1 MELKFSIRE
10 NQAPGQTITEK
21 MENLARMGF
30 AGIEITTTPASD
42 VIDEVMEASEKT
54 GIVPNIWSAEY
65 LNILDPRPDERQRA
79 VESLRDALTACGE
92 AGGVGVI
99 CVPLISTKMQSLP
112 RIPDLS
118 PLKSTAELEFELL
131 VAEFSHLADHAQ
143 NVGAQIIV
151 EPLNRYE
158 MWWPNT
164 LKDGVEIC
172 EAVGKDGVSIMADFF
187 HMNIEE
193 AHIDES
199 IRAAGSHIRNV
210 HLADSQRK
218 IPGWGHTDF
227 APGLRALDDIG
238 YDDYLGF
245 EARIPGDPMEELPR
259 AMDYIRQAAES

>member
-1 MELKFSIRE
+1 MDLKFSIRE
-10 NQAPGQTITEK
+10 NQAPGETITEK
-21 MENLARMGF
+21 MENIAGLGF
-30 AGIEITTTPASD
+30 SGIEITSTPAAD
-42 VIDEVMEASEKT
+42 VADEVMAVSEKT
-54 GIVPNIWSAEY
+54 GIVPNMWSAEH
-65 LNILDPRPDERQRA
+65 LNILDPRPDERRRA
-79 VESLRDALTACGE
+79 VESLRDALTICGQ
-92 AGGVGVI
+92 AGGIGVI
-99 CVPLISTKMQSLP
+99 CVPLIATKMQNLP

-131 VAEFSHLADHAQ
+131 VAELSELADHAQ
-143 NVGAQIIV
+143 KVGSEVIV

-164 LKDGVEIC
+164 LADAVEIC

-199 IRAAGSHIRNV
+199 IRAAGSLIRNV

-218 IPGWGHTDF
+218 IPGYGHTDF
-227 APGLRALDDIG
+227 DPGLKALADIG

-245 EARIPGDPMEELPR
+245 EAAIPGDPTEELPR
-259 AMDYIRQAAES
+259 SMDYIRRAAEG